1 MEEPDKDD
9 SELPIAPV
17 KEPANPE
24 LASVK
29 RVLTL
34 LDKTAKSS
42 RTYGTTNPVAQKFFQ
57 QLFEGLTA
65 HLATYSKLAF
75 LVQRSE
81 LYFNGEVV
89 YRSDQDSSNESVAFK
104 LYADGIRELAFLE
117 GLSAEDLSFLL
128 DSLWDSVNPE
138 ESDDD
143 IVTRLWSKNLS
154 TITLVTAEEIA
165 KASTSE
171 DVYSQPRAGIEDV
184 FSLPSAEMME
194 APESSLREL
203 LDREQARARKGWGT
217 GFGEGGGSDA
227 GDGETP
233 DGEGTGGGSGEGIGG
248 GTGRG
253 TGKGS
258 GGGTGGEP
266 GRQASRFQS
275 GHAGYEVSEKELA
288 ELAKEVEAERVRDNM
303 TYLLDMLTAILASEQ
318 TPAILTKLFDL
329 WGNVLDSLTAQG
341 KWSVLDSVLGLLHAA
356 PEMRPDLGDDHKK
369 QLATL
374 HENLGRP
381 ERIKMIETYLNKI
394 PDASTVGLS
403 TVLLSIAS
411 AAIPALCALLA
422 NLEAT
427 AHQAIVA
434 EALEILAKDQP
445 DHVLRGLS
453 DRRPRYVK
461 NLLAILLKWNN
472 PRFADS
478 VEKLVRYPDVQVRKE
493 VVRAIG
499 IFRPNGNGTKLV
511 TFLSDAEESI
521 RFAAL
526 KLLMTGQY
534 KTPYAVWSPLVSAEP
549 FMDRALSERRA
560 VFQAMRITC
569 HDEVIPFFESLITE
583 RSWTN
588 RKKKEELAALAAEAL
603 GKLATPAALA
613 TLELG
618 QKKGGAAVRQA
629 CTAALA
635 QAQRQQHLKQAA
647 S

>member
-1 MEEPDKDD
+1 MEELDTDD
-9 SELPIAPV
+9 SALPLAST

-24 LASVK
+24 MASVK
-29 RVLTL
+29 GVLTL

-57 QLFEGLTA
+57 QLFEGLTT

-89 YRSDQDSSNESVAFK
+89 YRSEQDSSNESVAFK

-117 GLSAEDLSFLL
+117 GLAAEDLSFLL
-128 DSLWDSVNPE
+128 DSLWDSLDPE

-171 DVYSQPRAGIEDV
+171 DVYSQSPAGGEDV
-184 FSLPSAEMME
+184 FSLPTAGMMA
-194 APESSLREL
+194 APETSLREL
-203 LDREQARARKGWGT
+203 LDREQARARKGGGT
-217 GFGEGGGSDA
+217 GFDE
-227 GDGETP
+227 
-233 DGEGTGGGSGEGIGG
+233 GSGSEVEEGAGG

-253 TGKGS
+253 TG
-258 GGGTGGEP
+258 GGA

-275 GHAGYEVSEKELA
+275 GHVGYEVSGEELA
-288 ELAKEVEAERVRDNM
+288 GLAKEVEAERVRDNI
-303 TYLLDMLTAILASEQ
+303 TYLLDMLTAILASEKS
-318 TPAILTKLFDL
+318 PAILTKLFDL
-329 WGNVLDSLTAQG
+329 WGNILDSLTAQG
-341 KWSVLDSVLGLLHAA
+341 KWLVLDSVLGLLQTTA
-356 PEMRPDLGDDHKK
+356 EVRPDLGDDHKK
-369 QLATL
+369 QLAAL
-374 HENLGRP
+374 LDNLGRP
-381 ERIKMIETYLNKI
+381 ERMKMIETYLNKI
-394 PDASTVGLS
+394 PDSSTEGLP
-403 TVLLSIAS
+403 TVLLSMAP
-411 AAIPALCALLA
+411 AAVPALCSLLA
-422 NLEAT
+422 NLEAPT
-427 AHQAIVA
+427 HQAIVA
-434 EALEILAKDQP
+434 DALVTLAKDQP

-453 DRRPRYVK
+453 DRRPRYVR

-472 PRFADS
+472 PRFADV
-478 VEKLVRYPDVQVRKE
+478 VEKLVRYPDVQVRKD

-499 IFRPNGNGTKLV
+499 ILRPNGNGMKLV
-511 TFLSDAEESI
+511 GFLTDTEESI

-534 KTPYAVWSPLVSAEP
+534 KTPYSAWSSVVSAEV
-549 FMDRALSERRA
+549 FMDRSLSEKRA
-560 VFQAMRITC
+560 VFQTMRLTS
-569 HDEVIPFFESLITE
+569 HDEVVPYFESLITE

-613 TLELG
+613 VLDLG
-618 QKKGGAAVRQA
+618 QKKGGATVRQA

-647 S
+647 SQ

>member
-1 MEEPDKDD
+1 MDEPKTDAGA
-9 SELPIAPV
+9 LLFVPA

-42 RTYGTTNPVAQKFFQ
+42 RTYGTANPVAQKFFQ

-81 LYFNGEVV
+81 LYFNGESVL
-89 YRSDQDSSNESVAFK
+89 RSEQDSSNESVAFK
-104 LYADGIRELAFLE
+104 LYADGIRELTFLE
-117 GLSAEDLSFLL
+117 GLAAEDLSFLL
-128 DSLWDSVNPE
+128 DSLWDSLDPDE
-138 ESDDD
+138 EQDDD

-154 TITLVTAEEIA
+154 TVTMVTAEEIA
-165 KASTSE
+165 KSST
-171 DVYSQPRAGIEDV
+171 GGDV
-184 FSLPSAEMME
+184 FSLPTAGMLA
-194 APESSLREL
+194 APESSLRDI
-203 LDREQARARKGWGT
+203 LDREQVRTKKGVGA
-217 GFGEGGGSDA
+217 GIEGG
-227 GDGETP
+227 DGGTP
-233 DGEGTGGGSGEGIGG
+233 TTEGTGGG
-248 GTGRG
+248 TN
-253 TGKGS
+253 
-258 GGGTGGEP
+258 
-266 GRQASRFQS
+266 RQASRFQS
-275 GHAGYEVSEKELA
+275 GHVGYEVSDTELA
-288 ELAKEVEAERVRDNM
+288 ELAKEIEAESTRDNT
-303 TYLLDMLTAILASEQ
+303 TYLLDMLTAILASEKS
-318 TPAILTKLFDL
+318 PAILTKLFDL

-341 KWSVLDSVLGLLHAA
+341 KWSQLDSFLQLLHVTA
-356 PEMRPDLGDDHKK
+356 EVRPDLSNDHKK
-369 QLATL
+369 QLAAL
-374 HENLGRP
+374 LDNLGRP
-381 ERIKMIETYLNKI
+381 ERMKMIETYLNKI
-394 PDASTVGLS
+394 PDTTAEGLP
-403 TVLLSIAS
+403 TVLQWMP
-411 AAIPALCALLA
+411 AAAVPALCVLLA
-422 NLEAT
+422 NLEAP

-434 EALEILAKDQP
+434 DALETLAKNQL

-472 PRFADS
+472 PQCADA
-478 VEKLVRYPDVQVRKE
+478 VEKLVRYPDIQVRKE

-499 IFRPNGNGTKLV
+499 IFRLNGNGVKLV
-511 TFLSDAEESI
+511 AFLTDTEESV

-534 KTPYAVWSPLVSAEP
+534 TAPYSAWSPLVSVDT
-549 FMDRALSERRA
+549 FMDRALSEKRA
-560 VFQAMRITC
+560 VFHAMRATSR
-569 HDEVIPFFESLITE
+569 DEVIPFFESLLTE
-583 RSWTN
+583 WSWTN

-613 TLELG
+613 ALELG
-618 QKKGGAAVRQA
+618 QRKGGAAVKQA